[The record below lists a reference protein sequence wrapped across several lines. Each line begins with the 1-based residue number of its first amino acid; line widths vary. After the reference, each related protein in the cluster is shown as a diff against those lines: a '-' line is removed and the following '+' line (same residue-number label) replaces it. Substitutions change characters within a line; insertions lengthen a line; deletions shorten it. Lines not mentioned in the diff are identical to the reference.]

1 MVAITVVALLAFTT
15 ARPPPRPPLPI
26 PNGFDDFL
34 AACDAIK
41 GDLELANSSTNDL
54 GVLTRRDIVAPNA
67 EPLRLLRLG
76 LSRRC
81 AVPSEA
87 NFTNHQDRIKA
98 HRLRGLCILL
108 AAEGQLAELEKR
120 PADAARTYVDA
131 IHFGNEV
138 GRGSFLINDQ
148 VGRPCAASGSDGL
161 AKLVPG
167 LACEEAR
174 PLITRLENID
184 GERMSWDEVWRIER
198 AYDTQFL
205 HKSANPIKWVTGL
218 WWTRRLR
225 QFEESRYNIALARL
239 RLLRTELSLR
249 CYLAEQGRAPNRLEQ
264 LVPKYLQNV
273 PFDPFGGNPLVYRA
287 QGTNWLLYS
296 VGKDGV
302 DDGGKR
308 VGTSPASKGD
318 LFFDSPT

>member
-1 MVAITVVALLAFTT
+1 MQ
-15 ARPPPRPPLPI
+15 P
-26 PNGFDDFL
+26 
-34 AACDAIK
+34 
-41 GDLELANSSTNDL
+41 
-54 GVLTRRDIVAPNA
+54 
-67 EPLRLLRLG
+67 
-76 LSRRC
+76 
-81 AVPSEA
+81 
-87 NFTNHQDRIKA
+87 HQ
-98 HRLRGLCILL
+98 LNGLCILL

-120 PADAARTYVDA
+120 PADAARIYVDA
-131 IHFGNEV
+131 IHFGSEV
-138 GRGSFLINDQ
+138 GRGSFLIIEQ
-148 VGRPCAASGSDGL
+148 VGRICAASGSEGL

-184 GERMSWDEVWRIER
+184 RQSMEWDEVWRIEC

-205 HKSANPIKWVTGL
+205 HKSVNPIKWVTGL

-264 LVPKYLQNV
+264 LVPKYLQSV

-296 VGKDGV
+296 VGADGV

-308 VGTSPASKGD
+308 AGPSPASKGD
-318 LFFDSPT
+318 LFFDSSN